1 MKNSSCFSL
10 TLTSYLFQEVFL
22 KRKKAAVLCHKFAL
36 ICIFETEFK
45 VCLSVKCPKYKLH
58 FGNSCISLLRQI
70 IAHFIKIRIRN
81 NTRRTLQSVVS
92 VVAKYWKMQEQ
103 ELLQSVMVL
112 LRSATEHARLSFI
125 TLCIN

>member
-1 MKNSSCFSL
+1 MP
-10 TLTSYLFQEVFL
+10 Q
-22 KRKKAAVLCHKFAL
+22 
-36 ICIFETEFK
+36 ICIN
-45 VCLSVKCPKYKLH
+45 LH
-58 FGNSCISLLRQI
+58 LRNRFLEYVYQSNVQNISCTLGTAVSLCY
-70 IAHFIKIRIRN
+70 

-125 TLCIN
+125 TLCIKKEQMLCIN